1 MLASDWDIVRRSGPQ
16 YSYVDS
22 ITGEITKGLGREK
35 FLQIMK
41 DDEELFDKISE
52 DLRSVR

>member
-1 MLASDWDIVRRSGPQ
+1 MLASDLGIVTRSGPQ

-22 ITGEITKGLGREK
+22 ETGEITKGLGREK

-41 DDEELFDKISE
+41 DNEELLNKISE
-52 DLRSVR
+52 DLRSAR